1 MARIGETLGKS
12 LDSLCTAAD
21 AVNDG
26 VEYMAAAMQQLRK
39 EQLLRHRIDLQD
51 YAADLAVSSGK
62 RHADRLLEI
71 SKISSGD
78 AVYAQNFQ
86 AGYTAALATL
96 GLSQQ

>member
-1 MARIGETLGKS
+1 MARIGATLGKS
-12 LDSLCTAAD
+12 LDSLCTSLD

-39 EQLLRHRIDLQD
+39 EQVLRHKVDLQD
-51 YAADLAVSSGK
+51 YAADLAVESGK
-62 RHADRLLEI
+62 RHADRLSEI

-78 AVYAQNFQ
+78 ATYAANFA
-86 AGYTAALATL
+86 AGYQAALATL